1 MAVVGSGQSAA
12 EVFYDLVGEDE
23 AEHVSWLTRSKG
35 FFPMEYSNLGL
46 EYFRLTISIFLS
58 ASAVEKD
65 ELLTQQDLLYKGI
78 SAKTISDI
86 YHILYERTCGGGKR
100 L

>member
-1 MAVVGSGQSAA
+1 MFHSAEYLKRKPGGFKGKRVAVVGSGQSAA

-46 EYFRLTISIFLS
+46 EYFSPDYIDFFYQLPQW
-58 ASAVEKD
+58 K
-65 ELLTQQDLLYKGI
+65 KMN
-78 SAKTISDI
+78 
-86 YHILYERTCGGGKR
+86 C
-100 L
+100 

>member
-1 MAVVGSGQSAA
+1 
-12 EVFYDLVGEDE
+12 VFYDLVGEDE

-46 EYFRLTISIFLS
+46 EYFSPDYIDFFYQLPQWK
-58 ASAVEKD
+58 KD

-78 SAKTISDI
+78 SAKDDQVDI
-86 YHILYERTCGGGKR
+86 IIFCMSGPAEGGKR